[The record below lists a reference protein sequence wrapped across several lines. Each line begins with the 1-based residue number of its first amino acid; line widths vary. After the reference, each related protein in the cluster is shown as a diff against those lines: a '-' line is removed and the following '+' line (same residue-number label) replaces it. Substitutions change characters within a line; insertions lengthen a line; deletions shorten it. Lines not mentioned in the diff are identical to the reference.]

1 MCRCGG
7 FNLTTNPVPAHHRRS
22 ASASDASPTSA
33 RPRRHLDSRG
43 YTRPLLGLF
52 MVTAVTSVIALA
64 IGLFQNRFTETVAV
78 TVISQRA
85 GLVMNPDAKVKVRG
99 IQVGRVVS
107 IDSQPDGTAALH
119 LAMDPSQLHFIPANV
134 GVDIASSTVFG
145 AKFVQFKEPSNP
157 SKQRMYAGQMI
168 RGKQVMVE
176 INTIFERLVAVL
188 DKINPA
194 KLNETLGAIASAFNG
209 RGDRIGKSLAD
220 LNTFLANIESSY
232 PNLSHDIETAG
243 PVLNAYADAAPD
255 LLNTLE
261 NTTRISRSID
271 EEQKNLDAFLLSA
284 IGLADSANDVIGGNR
299 KALTEVLHLLLPTTA
314 VLNKYHE
321 SLWCGIAGVI
331 PFAKAPT
338 TPVPGAPISA
348 ALTLGTERYRYPQ
361 DLPKVAA
368 RGGSYCKELGLPDV
382 PPEFRSPIVIGDV
395 GSNPMKY
402 GNQGILLNSDALKQ
416 YLFGPIPGPPRNSPQ
431 TGMPG

>member
-1 MCRCGG
+1 
-7 FNLTTNPVPAHHRRS
+7 LTHSPLPGPHRS
-22 ASASDASPTSA
+22 ASSSDASPTGAPPSE
-33 RPRRHLDSRG
+33 RHDSSSVA
-43 YTRPLLGLF
+43 RPLLGLL
-52 MVTAVTSVIALA
+52 MITALTALIALA
-64 IGLFQNRFTETVAV
+64 ISLYQNRFVETVAV

-85 GLVMNPDAKVKVRG
+85 GLVMNPDAKVKIRG
-99 IQVGRVVS
+99 IPVGRVVS
-107 IDSQPDGTAALH
+107 IATKSDGTTALR
-119 LAMDPSQLHFIPANV
+119 LALDASQLHFIPANV

-157 SKQRMYAGQMI
+157 SEQRMYAGQVI
-168 RGKQVMVE
+168 RGDHVMVE

-188 DKINPA
+188 DKVNPA

-209 RGDRIGKSLAD
+209 RGDRIGKSLEN
-220 LNTFLANIESSY
+220 LNTFLAKIESSY

-243 PVLNAYADAAPD
+243 PVLNAYSDAAPD
-255 LLNTLE
+255 LVNILQNS
-261 NTTRISRSID
+261 TRISRSID

-284 IGLADSANDVIGGNR
+284 IGLADNANAVIGGNR
-299 KALTEVLHLLLPTTA
+299 KALTDVLHLLVPTTSI
-314 VLNKYHE
+314 LNKYHD
-321 SLWCGIAGVI
+321 SLWCGIAGII
-331 PFAKAPT
+331 PFTKMPT

-368 RGGSYCKELGLPDV
+368 KGRSYCKELGLPDV
-382 PPEFRSPIVIGDV
+382 PPEFKSPIVIGDV

-416 YLFGPIPGPPRNSPQ
+416 YLFGPVPGPPRNTPQ